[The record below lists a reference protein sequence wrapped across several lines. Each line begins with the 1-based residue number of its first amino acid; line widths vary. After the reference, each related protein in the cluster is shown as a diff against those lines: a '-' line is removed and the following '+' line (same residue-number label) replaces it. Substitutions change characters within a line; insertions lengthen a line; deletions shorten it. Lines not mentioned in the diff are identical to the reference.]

1 LRGIYFALL
10 EEGGVP
16 LAVTG
21 TATGIV
27 SVVGFTP
34 DVFMPMVGGVL
45 LDRFPGVLG
54 YRFLF
59 MVIAGLCVLGL
70 AAAVVI
76 RRKYA
81 VQKSGQIG
89 ANAASGDSESGSGD

>member
-1 LRGIYFALL
+1 MRSLSRREFMRNSTKA
-10 EEGGVP
+10 
-16 LAVTG
+16 
-21 TATGIV
+21 ATGIV

-34 DVFMPMVGGVL
+34 DVFMPMIGGVL
-45 LDRFPGVLG
+45 LGRFPGAQG

-70 AAAVVI
+70 PAAVVI

-81 VQKSGQIG
+81 VHGAGIRREKS
-89 ANAASGDSESGSGD
+89 SP